1 MWSMNLFFVHSYLTS
16 KIGTK
21 EKMEKKVN
29 MRLKNSFSNDWLNVR
44 FNLSSDDV
52 INCKETTSVKE
63 RNPQLDV

>member
-16 KIGTK
+16 KIETK

-63 RNPQLDV
+63 RNPQFDV

>member
-63 RNPQLDV
+63 RNPQFDV